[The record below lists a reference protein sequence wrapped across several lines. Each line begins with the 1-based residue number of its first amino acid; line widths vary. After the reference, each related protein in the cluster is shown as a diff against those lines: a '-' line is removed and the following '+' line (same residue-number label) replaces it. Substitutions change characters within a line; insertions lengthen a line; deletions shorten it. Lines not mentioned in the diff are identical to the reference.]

1 MNVFRSAMVFSL
13 MASAS
18 PLAAQSTLSDRPGS
32 WVPVQPA
39 SRPQGQVL
47 SAPQAAPLLTAEP
60 SGGVLLEV
68 RDGGQA
74 AILST
79 PDFGGPVLET
89 PEAVTEEPGPRP
101 TPRPADLEV
110 PELVAVVEEDA
121 AAAAPEIAPVEIVTT
136 YTGPRPSQRPREV
149 AGLAG
154 TVPTAARALVTVA
167 PSQAPDVADE
177 VLEAAVAEPAPVGPP
192 ALAPTPTAADSVA
205 AMSMRHLPAN
215 RSAIALPSPITLA
228 RAVAQP
234 AAFATPPR
242 DLGPVLSRPLPDG
255 PDLVEEIA
263 ALSPAFSA
271 PLSAV
276 LVPAISAAPSRAIQP
291 GVSVAPLPGR
301 FPMSALPPGVL
312 PGGPESLSFI
322 REPSPVLPVAMAAV
336 LIGERTPA
344 PIRVARITLPDMPVV
359 DEPPRDPEAGP
370 VLPDPD
376 EVVLARV
383 ITEAEICWQF
393 AELHGDAAWASLSV
407 EVALDEMN
415 MPTLESVRLTGFAHA
430 VSSSAAEAFDAARG
444 ALAACAEATSAEPAT
459 AAATFVFDREGVRLR

>member
-1 MNVFRSAMVFSL
+1 MSVLRSAMVFSL

-39 SRPQGQVL
+39 SQPQGQVL

-74 AILST
+74 AILSA

-101 TPRPADLEV
+101 TPRPVDLEV
-110 PELVAVVEEDA
+110 PELVAVAEVDA
-121 AAAAPEIAPVEIVTT
+121 APAAPEVAPVVIVTT

-154 TVPTAARALVTVA
+154 TVPTAARALVIVA
-167 PSQAPDVADE
+167 PSEVPDE
-177 VLEAAVAEPAPVGPP
+177 VLEAAVAEPAPVDPA
-192 ALAPTPTAADSVA
+192 ALAPTPTAVDSVA

-215 RSAIALPSPITLA
+215 RSAIALPSPITPA

-234 AAFATPPR
+234 AAFVAPPE
-242 DLGPVLSRPLPDG
+242 DLGPVLSRPLPVG

-276 LVPAISAAPSRAIQP
+276 LVPAISDAPSRAIQP
-291 GVSVAPLPGR
+291 GVAAAPLPGR

-312 PGGPESLSFI
+312 PGGPESLSFV
-322 REPSPVLPVAMAAV
+322 REPSPALPVTMAAV

-344 PIRVARITLPDMPVV
+344 PIRVARITLPDMPGV

-376 EVVLARV
+376 AVVLARV
-383 ITEAEICWQF
+383 VTEAEICWQF

-415 MPTLESVRLTGFAHA
+415 MPTLESVRLTGFSHA
-430 VSSSAAEAFDAARG
+430 ISSSAAEAFNAARG

-459 AAATFVFDREGVRLR
+459 AAATLVFDREGVRLR